1 MSQCW
6 CHHRYRVLSD
16 DWRPDCHHRGSRQR
30 HRGAQHQDL
39 PALRS
44 SLGRLTSLTRSDT
57 RSEARSETSSDASS
71 ETKVA
76 GSCCLVLGIFLGVRL
91 PVKHLGLLAAVEV
104 DPGDEV
110 IFPVD
115 PNLGDPLLLHHDVLR
130 GLVVEFPAEI
140 TEGHNRVAWD
150 CHQSFS
156 REILDMVRNRR

>member
-6 CHHRYRVLSD
+6 CHHCYWVLSD
-16 DWRPDCHHRGSRQR
+16 NWRLDCHHRGSRQR

-44 SLGRLTSLTRSDT
+44 SLGSLTRSDT
-57 RSEARSETSSDASS
+57 RSGASSEASS

-76 GSCCLVLGIFLGVRL
+76 GSCSLVLGIFLGVPL

-130 GLVVEFPAEI
+130 GLVVEFPTEI
-140 TEGHNRVAWD
+140 TERHDRVAWD
-150 CHQSFS
+150 GHQSFR
-156 REILDMVRNRR
+156 REMLDMVRNRR